1 MSYYLKIYTSVSG
14 LPQNWDTV
22 IGNHNIMLSAAYF
35 RVLETSKPRN
45 MNCFFVGF
53 FEDEHLIGG
62 ALFQYLDFIRHKT
75 FQKDEVWCSLR
86 NYAARKFSRDVMILG
101 NNMLT
106 GQNGFYFDP
115 EKISTEN
122 MVSLLDSAVHK
133 MQKEI
138 RKTSLIIYKDY
149 RSEFFSFFQDSKHQN
164 YFKFCVQPNMIL
176 QIRENWNTFE
186 DYIRDF
192 STKYR
197 TRVKNARKK
206 LAGIEKRELNAGKVT
221 KYRKEMSVLYK
232 NVAENAPFN
241 TFFLEENHFE
251 RMKEHLGNNFKVFGY
266 FSDQKLI
273 GFYTLILNNDDV
285 DTYFLGY
292 DKEIQKENQIYL
304 NMLLDMAGFAIDH
317 QFKRIL
323 FGRTALE
330 IKSTI
335 GAEPV
340 EIFGLIRHTYS
351 AINPFMKNIFP
362 SLSPKTEWI
371 QRHPF
376 KTK

>member
-35 RVLETSKPRN
+35 RVLETSKPQN

-164 YFKFCVQPNMIL
+164 YFKFYVQPNMIL

-376 KTK
+376 KIK

>member
-1 MSYYLKIYTSVSG
+1 M
-14 LPQNWDTV
+14 P
-22 IGNHNIMLSAAYF
+22 
-35 RVLETSKPRN
+35 
-45 MNCFFVGF
+45 
-53 FEDEHLIGG
+53 
-62 ALFQYLDFIRHKT
+62 
-75 FQKDEVWCSLR
+75 
-86 NYAARKFSRDVMILG
+86 
-101 NNMLT
+101 
-106 GQNGFYFDP
+106 
-115 EKISTEN
+115 
-122 MVSLLDSAVHK
+122 
-133 MQKEI
+133 
-138 RKTSLIIYKDY
+138 
-149 RSEFFSFFQDSKHQN
+149 
-164 YFKFCVQPNMIL
+164 
-176 QIRENWNTFE
+176 
-186 DYIRDF
+186 
-192 STKYR
+192 
-197 TRVKNARKK
+197 
-206 LAGIEKRELNAGKVT
+206 
-221 KYRKEMSVLYK
+221 
-232 NVAENAPFN
+232 
-241 TFFLEENHFE
+241 
-251 RMKEHLGNNFKVFGY
+251 NFKVFGY

-376 KTK
+376 KIK

>member
-14 LPQNWDTV
+14 LPQNWDAV

-35 RVLETSKPRN
+35 RVLETSKPQN

-376 KTK
+376 KIK

>member
-35 RVLETSKPRN
+35 RVLETSKPQN

-106 GQNGFYFDP
+106 GQNGFYFYP

-164 YFKFCVQPNMIL
+164 YFKFYVQPNMIL

-376 KTK
+376 KIK